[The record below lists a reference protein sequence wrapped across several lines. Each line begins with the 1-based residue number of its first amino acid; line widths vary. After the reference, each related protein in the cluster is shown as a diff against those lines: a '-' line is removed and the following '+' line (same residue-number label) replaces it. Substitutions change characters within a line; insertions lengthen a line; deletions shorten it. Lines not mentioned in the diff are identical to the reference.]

1 MGQKSTYNV
10 EDGETICAG
19 LAEGHSLLSICEAMG
34 IAYATARRWEDDIP
48 EHAANS
54 ARAREI
60 GYRALSEE
68 CLRIA
73 DTPVVGIKKTTK
85 PLTTRN
91 SDGDIVPTGE
101 FLEEVTE
108 ADMIEHR
115 RLQIDTR
122 MRLLGKWAPKVY
134 GDKLA
139 VGGDPDAPPIK
150 SESTVTVTAEE
161 AYKRMLG
168 G

>member
-1 MGQKSTYNV
+1 MAQQSTYTP

-19 LAEGHSLLSICEAMG
+19 LAEGRSLLEITQAMG
-34 IAYATARRWEDDIP
+34 IPYSTARSWEDTNP

-73 DTPVVGIKKTTK
+73 DTPLIGEERTVK
-85 PLTTRN
+85 P
-91 SDGDIVPTGE
+91 DGSI
-101 FLEEVTE
+101 EVRE
-108 ADMIEHR
+108 GDMLGHR

-122 MRLLGKWAPKVY
+122 LRLLGKWAPKVF

-139 VGGDPDAPPIK
+139 VGGDADAPPIK
-150 SESTVTVTAEE
+150 TESTVTLSAEE
-161 AYKRMLG
+161 SYKRLIG

>member
-1 MGQKSTYNV
+1 MAQQSTYTP

-19 LAEGHSLLSICEAMG
+19 LAEGRSLLEITQAMG
-34 IAYATARRWEDDIP
+34 IPYSTARSWEDTNP

-60 GYRALSEE
+60 GYRALSEQ
-68 CLRIA
+68 CLQIA
-73 DTPVVGIKKTTK
+73 DTPVIGVKKTTK

-122 MRLLGKWAPKVY
+122 LRLLGKWAPKVY

-139 VGGDPDAPPIK
+139 VGGDADAPPIK
-150 SESTVTVTAEE
+150 TESTVTLSAEE
-161 AYKRMLG
+161 SYKRLIG

>member
-1 MGQKSTYNV
+1 MAQQSTYTP

-19 LAEGHSLLSICEAMG
+19 LAEGRSLLEITQAMG
-34 IAYATARRWEDDIP
+34 IPYSTARSWEDTNP

-73 DTPVVGIKKTTK
+73 DTPLIGEERTVK
-85 PLTTRN
+85 P
-91 SDGDIVPTGE
+91 DGSI
-101 FLEEVTE
+101 EVRE
-108 ADMIEHR
+108 GDMLGHR

-122 MRLLGKWAPKVY
+122 LRLLGKWAPKVF

-139 VGGDPDAPPIK
+139 VGGDPDSPLK
-150 SESTVTVTAEE
+150 TE
-161 AYKRMLG
+161 ATLDVSNMPTEVLQAILKARDARG
-168 G
+168 TERG